1 MLDDVDLEPDVLAA
15 LPIFPLPNIVL
26 LPGIVLPLNVFE
38 PRYLDLVDHALANGR
53 HVGVPLLRPGYEQ
66 DYDGKPDVEPVFGIG
81 RLLSHQRLPDG
92 RRFIRLEGIRR
103 VRVLEELSSPGRF
116 RAQAVELLPEEHP
129 HDEMQVE
136 VLKAQLERI
145 SRSLAGDDQQLLN
158 SVLTIPDPR
167 VMVYAIA
174 AIIPTFGCVPTNVA
188 GRDRSPLLEVQQR
201 CLDAPTADARV
212 QWLLECSATICEE
225 LTDSGRF
232 PRTMLN

>member
-1 MLDDVDLEPDVLAA
+1 MLDDVDLEPDVLSA
-15 LPIFPLPNIVL
+15 LPIFPLPNVVL

-38 PRYLDLVDHALANGR
+38 PRYLDLCDHALANGR
-53 HVGVPLLRPGYEQ
+53 HVGVPLLRPGYEPE
-66 DYDGKPDVEPVFGIG
+66 YDRKPDVEQVFGLG
-81 RLLSHQRLPDG
+81 RLLSHHRLPDG

-103 VRVLEELSSPGRF
+103 VQAIEELESRGRF
-116 RAQAVELLPEEHP
+116 REVQCELLPEEHP
-129 HDEMQVE
+129 NDDMQVE

-174 AIIPTFGCVPTNVA
+174 AIIPTFGCVPTNVP
-188 GRDRSPLLEVQQR
+188 GSNRSPLLEVQQR
-201 CLDAPTADARV
+201 CLEAPTADARV

-225 LTDSGRF
+225 LSDSGRF